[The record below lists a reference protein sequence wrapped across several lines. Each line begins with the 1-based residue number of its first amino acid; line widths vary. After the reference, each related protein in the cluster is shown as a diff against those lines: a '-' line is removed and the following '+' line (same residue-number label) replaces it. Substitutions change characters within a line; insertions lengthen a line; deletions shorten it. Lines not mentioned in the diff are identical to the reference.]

1 MGKRIKL
8 QISEDGMIPLV
19 TDDIKVVY
27 SENEIDTNWLLNKIL
42 NTKNKQITK
51 ISDDELTAFL
61 GILVKS
67 KLEMPDGMSAIKW
80 LKERIEKRHDQ
91 SRLQRGLAWEEISRR
106 YQYILQQI
114 DILLV
119 FQLNKS

>member
-1 MGKRIKL
+1 MGKKIKL
-8 QISEDGMIPLV
+8 QISEDGTIPLIL
-19 TDDIKVVY
+19 DDIKVVY

-42 NTKNKQITK
+42 CTKNKQITK
-51 ISDDELTAFL
+51 ISDDELTVFL

-67 KLEMPDGMSAIKW
+67 KLEMPDGTSALKW
-80 LKERIEKRHDQ
+80 LKERIEKRYDQ
-91 SRLQRGLAWEEISRR
+91 SMLQRGLAWEEISRR

>member
-80 LKERIEKRHDQ
+80 LKERIEKRYDQ